1 MISAIV
7 TFLFEYF
14 KSGRETESLEAS
26 TVFTGCS
33 ALGEDRK
40 KRTFFLSLHN
50 CIYAYLRVF
59 NHVC

>member
-40 KRTFFLSLHN
+40 KRTFFFKSAQLYI
-50 CIYAYLRVF
+50 CIF
-59 NHVC
+59 KSI